1 MTITRLI
8 TALCAAALLAVLSPV
23 DTAHADDKRLIV
35 VGPTLAEIVV
45 ALGDAD
51 KVVLRGAGA
60 DHMAELAH
68 AKRLGGYSQPS
79 AEGMLSVAP
88 TLALMNA
95 RRTKPIVRQQLE
107 AAGVE
112 VHLFDTLTGLEQV
125 PDRIR
130 TIAGLLGRAAEAEGV
145 VSSFETE
152 LAEAQALV
160 ATAKTTPRGLFLLS
174 GGGRPTVVAG
184 GDTHIASLIR
194 FAGAIN
200 VSDDF
205 SSFKPMSQEA
215 MLAAAPDFILVN
227 EDGLIEVDGSKSAL
241 DAPGV
246 RLTPAARNGLIFALS
261 AGYLTDLGLATPK
274 AITLI
279 ARKIHP
285 DLRSEN

>member
-1 MTITRLI
+1 MTPARLI
-8 TALCAAALLAVLSPV
+8 FALGAAALLATLARPEAAVAR
-23 DTAHADDKRLIV
+23 DQRLIV
-35 VGPTLAEIVV
+35 IGPTLAEIVV
-45 ALGDAD
+45 ALGDAET
-51 KVVLRGAGA
+51 VVLRDAGA
-60 DHMAELAH
+60 DHIADLAH

-88 TLALMNA
+88 TLALMTA
-95 RRTKPIVRQQLE
+95 RRTKPIVKQQLE

-112 VHLFDTLTGLEQV
+112 VHLFDGLRGLEQV
-125 PDRIR
+125 PERVR
-130 TIAGLLGRAAEAEGV
+130 TIAGLLGRATEAESV
-145 VSSFETE
+145 IASFETD
-152 LAEAQALV
+152 LAEALALV
-160 ATAKTTPRGLFLLS
+160 AQARTTPRGLFLLS

-227 EDGLIEVDGSKSAL
+227 EDGLIEVDGGKPAL
-241 DAPGV
+241 QAPGV
-246 RLTPAARNGLIFALS
+246 RLTPAARDSQVFSLPS
-261 AGYLTDLGLATPK
+261 GYLTDLGLATPK

-279 ARKIHP
+279 ARRIHP
-285 DLRSEN
+285 ELR

>member
-1 MTITRLI
+1 MTISRLI
-8 TALCAAALLAVLSPV
+8 LALCATALLAVLIPV
-23 DTAHADDKRLIV
+23 GPTRAAENRLII

-51 KVVLRGAGA
+51 AVVLRDAGA
-60 DHMAELAH
+60 DHIDEIAH
-68 AKRLGGYSQPS
+68 AKRVAGYSQPS

-112 VHLFDTLTGLEQV
+112 VHLFDTLSGLDQV
-125 PDRIR
+125 PERIR
-130 TIAGLLGRAAEAEGV
+130 TIGGLLGRATEAERV
-145 VSSFETE
+145 VSAFERE

-205 SSFKPMSQEA
+205 SSYKPMSQEA
-215 MLAAAPDFILVN
+215 MLAAAPDFIVVN
-227 EDGLIEVDGSKSAL
+227 EDGLIEVDGAKSAL
-241 DAPGV
+241 EAPGV
-246 RLTPAARNGLIFALS
+246 RLTPAARNGLIFAMP

-285 DLRSEN
+285 GLR